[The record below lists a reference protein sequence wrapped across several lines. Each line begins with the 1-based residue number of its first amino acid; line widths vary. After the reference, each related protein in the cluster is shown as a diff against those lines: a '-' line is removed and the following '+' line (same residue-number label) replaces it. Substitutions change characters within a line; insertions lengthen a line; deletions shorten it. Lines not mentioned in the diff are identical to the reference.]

1 MQAQK
6 INQFASVRFIVL
18 AFALLA
24 ALLLASAAGY
34 VIRGGT
40 ATTGAVVELAAPH
53 QQAPDAAERN
63 QAAQGS
69 TGFKGPDAAERDASH
84 RQ

>member
-6 INQFASVRFIVL
+6 SVQLMSVRVIVL
-18 AFALLA
+18 AFALLT

-40 ATTGAVVELAAPH
+40 TSAAPTLI
-53 QQAPDAAERN
+53 APLPSHPNENAPVKADPYSSR
-63 QAAQGS
+63 QG
-69 TGFKGPDAAERDASH
+69 K
-84 RQ
+84 